1 MRGKTKLLDE
11 FVLFTLVEPVFTVL
25 LGLAGVIVAIVR
37 LSWTV
42 LLGFLLIGWISETVL
57 ALIAWNE
64 RGLIFWF
71 YFGGIF
77 LAGLIAKRIAT
88 FPVKKGAEWVMAGG
102 LKRRVHDEPFAD
114 VPDHRPVIQ
123 FAASHRA

>member
-1 MRGKTKLLDE
+1 MRGKKKILDE

-25 LGLAGVIVAIVR
+25 LGLVGVIIAIVR

-42 LLGFLLIGWISETVL
+42 LLGFLLIGWISETIL

-64 RGLIFWF
+64 RGLIFSF
-71 YFGGIF
+71 YFGGVF

-88 FPVKKGAEWVMAGG
+88 FPVKKATEWFLGG
-102 LKRRVHDEPFAD
+102 GFSRRPRDEPFAD
-114 VPDHRPVIQ
+114 VPADRPVIQ
-123 FAASHRA
+123 FATGPKA